1 MQNSKTLCSKNKPGE
16 FESLLDQL
24 KFIFAKI
31 RYQKGP
37 HCPSCHPEMKIIAQ
51 QTIVQTTFPGAIG
64 TINTPSIIIMLRL
77 NSIFCF
83 IYCCCLLWNG
93 YSNGKQRMVPPH
105 ELPI

>member
-1 MQNSKTLCSKNKPGE
+1 MQNSGNLCSKNKPEE
-16 FESLLDQL
+16 FESLLDQF

-31 RYQKGP
+31 RDPKGP

-51 QTIVQTTFPGAIG
+51 QMTVRTTFPGAIG
-64 TINTPSIIIMLRL
+64 TTITPSILIMLRL

-83 IYCCCLLWNG
+83 IYCCCLLLND